1 MVNKNEILLN
11 IYQDT
16 KNPNSYGSIQ
26 GLLQNAQKILPSIK
40 RDDVVSFLKSQKAY
54 TLHRVTNK
62 RFLRRRVLAP
72 KPSIIASCDL
82 ADLTSLA
89 RYSLMKVTNTFLFL
103 LMYFQDL
110 LNVYPSKEK
119 TLILYMMH

>member
-11 IYQDT
+11 LYQDI

-26 GLLQNAQKILPSIK
+26 GLLQNAKQILPSIK
-40 RDDVVSFLKSQKAY
+40 RDDVVNFLKCQKAY

-62 RFLRRRVLAP
+62 IFLRRRALEP
-72 KPSIIASCDL
+72 KPGVIASCDL

-89 RYSLMKVTNTFLFL
+89 RYNEGYK
-103 LMYFQDL
+103 Y
-110 LNVYPSKEK
+110 
-119 TLILYMMH
+119 ILVFVDVFS